1 MPDAVIDRNDPTSHS
16 YFSQRLR
23 LHYLD
28 WGNAGAPNLLLLHGM
43 HDHCHSWDWVAQ
55 RLRHRYHIVAPDL
68 RGHGD
73 SQWASAGAYSHMGY
87 VYDIAQLVR
96 QLNLAPVTIIAH
108 SMGGTLA
115 CLYAGLY
122 PDTVA
127 KLVVVEGVGHWWRFF
142 EQPPAAERL
151 RAWIDATRQLAR
163 RVPRRYPTLEAA
175 LERMQK
181 TNPHLSPER
190 ARHLTDH
197 GSHRNEDGTYTW
209 KFDNYTHA
217 HAPYDVPAE
226 DTEALWREIS
236 CPVLFVNAKQGYPHR
251 IGQDDT
257 LAHFRDASVVDL
269 DDAGHWAHHDQL
281 DAFLREAERFLAH

>member
-1 MPDAVIDRNDPTSHS
+1 VPVTGPTSRT

-23 LHYLD
+23 LHYVD
-28 WGNAGAPNLLLLHGM
+28 WGNADRPPLLLIHGGR
-43 HDHCHSWDWVAQ
+43 DHCRNWDWTAAALAQ
-55 RLRHRYHIVAPDL
+55 DWHIMAPDL

-73 SQWASAGAYSHMGY
+73 SEWSADGSYTMAGY
-87 VYDIAQLVR
+87 VYDLAQLVH
-96 QLNLAPVTIIAH
+96 QQKLAPVTIIAH

-115 CLYAGLY
+115 CLYSGLY

-127 KLVVVEGVGHWWRFF
+127 KLVVVEGVGHWWKFF
-142 EQPPAAERL
+142 ERPPAKERL
-151 RAWIDATRQLAR
+151 RGWIDGTRQLAG
-163 RVPRRYPTLEAA
+163 RVPRRYASLDDA

-190 ARHLTDH
+190 ARHLTEH

-226 DTEALWREIS
+226 DTEALWREIT
-236 CPVLFVNAKQGYPHR
+236 CPVLLVNAKRGYPHR

-257 LAHFRDASVVDL
+257 LSHFRSASVVDL
-269 DDAGHWAHHDQL
+269 DHAGHWAHHDQL